1 MIQCILSNEELI
13 YLSKALFFFIHSWLN
28 GENYGH
34 CFLQVS
40 YMHDEVM
47 NYLTAKVNKLNPN
60 ELSDDDKRLCV
71 LYYLIQTTVYILKT
85 VFNHM
90 RSFPVFEVFLL
101 DKIHD
106 SPMSLIT
113 FVATVAM
120 ISRSP
125 RTSL

>member
-71 LYYLIQTTVYILKT
+71 LY
-85 VFNHM
+85 
-90 RSFPVFEVFLL
+90 
-101 DKIHD
+101 
-106 SPMSLIT
+106 
-113 FVATVAM
+113 
-120 ISRSP
+120 
-125 RTSL
+125 